1 LIALD
6 VVIIF
11 ILIGINGLLAMS
23 ELAVVSAR
31 MHRLSQRAEEGDAG
45 ARTALQL
52 AQEPTRF
59 LSTTQI
65 GITLV
70 AIISGAFG
78 GATIGHHIGPVFES
92 LGASADTAE
101 SIGVVVAIAGIT
113 YFSLVFGEIVP
124 KRIAL
129 NSPETVAALIA
140 RPMQILST
148 VSAPLVAILSVST
161 AFVLR
166 LMGLQR
172 SRDEA
177 MTDEELRLMIGMSA
191 QAGSVEEDEAELLDR
206 VFHFGDRHLH
216 EVMVPRNLAVGVER
230 NATVDEF
237 YGVYLKAPHSR
248 FPVFDQSPDKVVGIL
263 VIKDV
268 LTALARGEVTGSD
281 SIEPLMRSGLF
292 VPETKAIDDLFREMQ
307 ATGNQMAIAVDEFG
321 GTAGIV
327 TLEQLLEEMVGQV
340 RDELAGGER
349 EITKLDANTI
359 QVHGALS
366 VDEAREELGLDI
378 PEGPYDTIAGY
389 VLNRLGH
396 IPKVG
401 EAVSIDGNRIT
412 VSEMRNVRIQ
422 LLRVTHVGEPGR
434 TGA

>member
-1 LIALD
+1 MIALD
-6 VVIIF
+6 VVIIL

-31 MHRLSQRAEEGDAG
+31 MHRLNQRAEEGNAG
-45 ARTALQL
+45 ARTAMKL

-78 GATIGHHIGPVFES
+78 GATIGHHIGPAIEH
-92 LGASADTAE
+92 LGVSASTAE
-101 SIGVVVAIAGIT
+101 TIGVVIAIAGIT

-124 KRIAL
+124 KRIAM
-129 NSPETVAALIA
+129 NSPETVAMLIA
-140 RPMQILST
+140 RPMQMLST
-148 VSAPLVAILSVST
+148 VSAPLVAVLTAST

-166 LMGLQR
+166 VLGLQR
-172 SRDEA
+172 SRDES
-177 MTDEELRLMIGMSA
+177 MTDEEIRLMIGMSA
-191 QAGSVEEDEAELLDR
+191 QAGSVEEDEAALLDR

-230 NATVDEF
+230 NATIDEF
-237 YGVYLKAPHSR
+237 YSVYLKAPHSR

-263 VIKDV
+263 GIKDV
-268 LTALARGEVTGSD
+268 LGALARGEVTGSD
-281 SIEPLMRSGLF
+281 SIEPLVRGGLF
-292 VPETKAIDDLFREMQ
+292 VPESKPIDDLFREMQ
-307 ATGNQMAIAVDEFG
+307 STGDQMAIAVDEFG

-340 RDELAGGER
+340 RDELVGGER
-349 EITKLDANTI
+349 EITTIDAHTL

-366 VDEAREELGLDI
+366 VEEARDQLGLDI

-401 EAVSIDGNRIT
+401 EAISIDDHRIT

-422 LLRVTHVGEPGR
+422 LLRVTETAEPGR
-434 TGA
+434 PA

>member
-1 LIALD
+1 MIALD
-6 VVIIF
+6 VVIIL

-31 MHRLSQRAEEGDAG
+31 RLRLTQRAEDGDAG
-45 ARTALQL
+45 ARVALDLSQH
-52 AQEPTRF
+52 PTHF

-78 GATIGHHIGPVFES
+78 GEALGSHIAPALETLGLSES
-92 LGASADTAE
+92 AAHTA
-101 SIGVVVAIAGIT
+101 GVVIAIAAIT

-124 KRIAL
+124 KRIAMH
-129 NSPETVAALIA
+129 SPETVAALVA
-140 RPMQILST
+140 RPMRWLST
-148 VSAPLVAILSVST
+148 ISAPFVVVLSAST
-161 AFVLR
+161 GLVLR

-172 SRDEA
+172 IRDDS
-177 MTDEELRLMIGMSA
+177 MTDEELRVMIGMSA
-191 QAGSVEEDEAELLDR
+191 EAGSMEEDEAELLDR

-216 EVMVPRNLAVGVER
+216 EVMTPRNMAVGIER

-237 YGVYLKAPHSR
+237 YAVYLTAPHSR

-263 VIKDV
+263 GIKDV
-268 LTALARGEVTGSD
+268 LAALASHEVTGD
-281 SIEPLMRSGLF
+281 APIAPLMRDGLF
-292 VPETKAIDDLFREMQ
+292 VPESKPIDDLFRELQ

-340 RDELAGGER
+340 RDELVAGER
-349 EITKLDANTI
+349 EITALDEHTV

-366 VDEAREELGLDI
+366 IEEAREELGLDI

-389 VLNRLGH
+389 VLNQLGH

-401 EAVSIDGNRIT
+401 EVVSVDDYRIT

-422 LLRVTHVGEPGR
+422 LLRVTETADSGR
-434 TGA
+434 PA